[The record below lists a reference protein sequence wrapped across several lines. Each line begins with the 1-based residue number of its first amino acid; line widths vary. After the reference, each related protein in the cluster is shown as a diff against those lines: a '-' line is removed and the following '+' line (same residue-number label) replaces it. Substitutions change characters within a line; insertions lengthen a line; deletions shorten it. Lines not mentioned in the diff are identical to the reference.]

1 MRTTMAMCLILMG
14 LTGAACGATTSTSTA
29 AADGQAA
36 DTKDDAGAGD
46 VAAGD
51 GSASD
56 TATGDTASSEVATPD
71 ATLEIADGAADAS
84 ADVPVSDAPT
94 SDAPTS
100 DAPTSDAP
108 TSDVPTSDVPTTDVA
123 TALVAGNLVES
134 GWSFGEC
141 MKGCKGTMTLQG
153 AALELTIRDNDGTIA
168 HQAKGILTTGAAAQ
182 LESLV
187 NPLVGKPLPLVSGC
201 PDCADGGAAYLTFSD
216 GSATSKHT
224 YEFGK
229 PPAAL
234 TGLDQLMAV
243 AQAGLKNCQGDAT
256 VVVQGVC
263 PISQP

>member
-1 MRTTMAMCLILMG
+1 M
-14 LTGAACGATTSTSTA
+14 
-29 AADGQAA
+29 
-36 DTKDDAGAGD
+36 
-46 VAAGD
+46 
-51 GSASD
+51 
-56 TATGDTASSEVATPD
+56 
-71 ATLEIADGAADAS
+71 
-84 ADVPVSDAPT
+84 
-94 SDAPTS
+94 
-100 DAPTSDAP
+100 
-108 TSDVPTSDVPTTDVA
+108 PTSDVPTTDVA

>member
-84 ADVPVSDAPT
+84 ADVPV
-94 SDAPTS
+94 
-100 DAPTSDAP
+100 SDAP

>member
-94 SDAPTS
+94 SDVPTS
-100 DAPTSDAP
+100 DA
-108 TSDVPTSDVPTTDVA
+108 PTSDVPTTDVA